1 MRYLL
6 DTHILFYYVANHSLL
21 DRNVTA
27 ILEDADNML
36 CVSAETIREL
46 IVAYKNK
53 GFTTKRW
60 KTCEDLIDSI
70 ETITVSLSCRWISIL
85 CRPILS

>member
-36 CVSAETIREL
+36 CEYA
-46 IVAYKNK
+46 N
-53 GFTTKRW
+53 
-60 KTCEDLIDSI
+60 
-70 ETITVSLSCRWISIL
+70 
-85 CRPILS
+85 